1 MRLDEAYQR
10 WGSESK
16 NRELFKNTKDVFRKA
31 TWKLPTNQPCSYYTL
46 PVLARAF
53 AASTLA
59 HSDKVNA
66 ASVMCHVLNYAHSV
80 DPDNN
85 PNPGFT
91 FGDITDYGGS
101 GTATD
106 AYEEP
111 EGKEESV
118 QPADEPKDEPN
129 QVQYPKGVVQ
139 LDLITHKVIK
149 VWPTAHAA
157 AKALGI
163 QNIQRAIDRHGVSGG
178 YFWCRHGEEKSFT
191 PAPPRLVHKTK
202 PKAEQE
208 PTPAPSAEPITDP
221 DAPDYWGSCLYRVP
235 DEKLVKEIRRRGWK
249 GQLIITKV
257 IEFN

>member
-66 ASVMCHVLNYAHSV
+66 ASVMCHVLNYAHNV

-85 PNPGFT
+85 PYPDFSFN
-91 FGDITDYGGS
+91 DITDYGGNNNV
-101 GTATD
+101 TEK
-106 AYEEP
+106 EEP
-111 EGKEESV
+111 EEKTESV
-118 QPADEPKDEPN
+118 QPEKA
-129 QVQYPKGVVQ
+129 VVQ
-139 LDLITHKVIK
+139 LDLTTQKVIK
-149 VWPTAHAA
+149 VWPSAHAA

-178 YFWCRHGEEKSFT
+178 FFWCRPGEENSFE
-191 PAPPRLVHKTK
+191 PSKPRLESKPVVTK
-202 PKAEQE
+202 PKTEKE
-208 PTPAPSAEPITDP
+208 PSPAPSAEPSSDLS
-221 DAPDYWGSCLYRVP
+221 DAPDYWGSYLILVP
-235 DEKLVKEIRRRGWK
+235 DEELVKEIRRREWK
-249 GQLIITKV
+249 GQLKITKV
-257 IEFN
+257 IEFK

>member
-85 PNPGFT
+85 PNPGFS
-91 FGDITDYGGS
+91 FGDIANYAGS
-101 GTATD
+101 EPASEQ
-106 AYEEP
+106 AEVEE
-111 EGKEESV
+111 KELIDMPMPPV
-118 QPADEPKDEPN
+118 QPE
-129 QVQYPKGVVQ
+129 KGVVQ
-139 LDLITHKVIK
+139 LDLITHEVIK
-149 VWPTAHAA
+149 IWPSAHAA

-178 YFWCRHGEEKSFT
+178 FFWCRPGEEKSFT
-191 PAPPRLVHKTK
+191 PAPPRLVHTTK
-202 PKAEQE
+202 PKAEKE
-208 PTPAPSAEPITDP
+208 PTPAPSAESIPDP
-221 DAPDYWGSCLYRVP
+221 DAPDYWGSYLYRVP
-235 DEKLVKEIRRRGWK
+235 DEELVKEIRRREWK
-249 GQLIITKV
+249 GQLKITKV
-257 IEFN
+257 VEFY